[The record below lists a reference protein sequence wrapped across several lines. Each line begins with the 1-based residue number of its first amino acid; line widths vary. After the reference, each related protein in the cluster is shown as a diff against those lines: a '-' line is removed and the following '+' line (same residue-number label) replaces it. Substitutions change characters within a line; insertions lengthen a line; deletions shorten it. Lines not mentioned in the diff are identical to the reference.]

1 MGASGFARRK
11 LRVLLVVLLIAAGV
25 AGHFGWL
32 LAGGNFHVVA
42 EGKLYRSAQP
52 SAEDLVGYA
61 RDYDVKTVINLRGAH
76 PGETWY
82 DDEMRASNKLG
93 LRHVDLKLSAR
104 RELTP
109 EQLASLARAF
119 AEAPPPIL
127 VHCKSGAD
135 RTGLAAALYL
145 LEVERLAAETAA
157 GQLSVRFG
165 HWPYLWSGS
174 AAMDRTFE
182 RAARLR
188 AETRTGR

>member
-1 MGASGFARRK
+1 MGALGFARRK
-11 LRVLLVVLLIAAGV
+11 LRVLLLVLLMPAGV

-52 SAEDLVGYA
+52 SAGDLAAYA
-61 RDYDVKTVINLRGAH
+61 RDYGVKTVINLRGAH
-76 PGETWY
+76 PGQPWY
-82 DDEMRASNKLG
+82 DEEIRASNELG

-104 RELTP
+104 REPAP
-109 EQLASLARAF
+109 EQLESLAKAF
-119 AEAPPPIL
+119 ALSPQPIL

-145 LEVERLAAETAA
+145 LEVERLPAETSA
-157 GQLSVRFG
+157 GQLSIRFG
-165 HWPYLWSGS
+165 HWPYFWSGS

-182 RAARLR
+182 LAARYR
-188 AETRTGR
+188 GESRSGR